1 MTRWAPSIS
10 VGLWLQLWSLFLM
23 VSETVVIG
31 NTCPTWL
38 PHGQALTGKYTCNC
52 CLPSVVSLQAIA
64 LNPFFANFLLVSAKK
79 YDVDGNLF
87 EIITSDETHYFLQA
101 ATAEER
107 KEWIKAVQA
116 VSKSG
121 K

>member
-1 MTRWAPSIS
+1 MTLWAPSIS
-10 VGLWLQLWSLFLM
+10 VGLWLQLWSLCLT
-23 VSETVVIG
+23 VSETVV
-31 NTCPTWL
+31 
-38 PHGQALTGKYTCNC
+38 TGYQEIQLLFTISNSTPFPR
-52 CLPSVVSLQAIA
+52 LSLD
-64 LNPFFANFLLVSAKK
+64 SAKK

-87 EIITSDETHYFLQA
+87 EIITSDETRYFLQA

-107 KEWIKAVQA
+107 KEWINAVQA